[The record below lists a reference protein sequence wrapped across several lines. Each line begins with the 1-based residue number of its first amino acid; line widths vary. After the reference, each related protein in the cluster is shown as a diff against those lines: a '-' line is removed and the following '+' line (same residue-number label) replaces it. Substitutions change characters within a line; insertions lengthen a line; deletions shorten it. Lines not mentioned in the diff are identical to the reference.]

1 MHHFVVKFLKKFRL
15 RRQGGIDP
23 LTKILRTPLLVN
35 ATISSGVTV
44 SLGAPGQIWSVALP
58 LHFHKK
64 SHAHKLRSQYS
75 IIKKNVFLKERAY
88 PITQ

>member
-1 MHHFVVKFLKKFRL
+1 MHHFVVKLKKKFRL

-44 SLGAPGQIWSVALP
+44 SLGAPGQIWSGALP
-58 LHFHKK
+58 VCLLSIK
-64 SHAHKLRSQYS
+64 SEFPREHVPQLGSR
-75 IIKKNVFLKERAY
+75 LGEL
-88 PITQ
+88 